1 MDLIISPAIL
11 RTFDECP
18 RKFYLKYVEN
28 VQMPLKESAFIT
40 GKRIHA
46 VANFY
51 LQGLDVERFEKELD
65 INEKKIWYFLKENKY
80 FKLPEK
86 KSEYELMFKLNGIWL
101 KGRLDALCSENKNY
115 YILDYK
121 TGGVSED
128 MTYDYQTMIYL
139 LAVSKKIKDYD
150 ELKFVYIDLKNFKE
164 VTISFNKELGKEYE
178 KRLID
183 VCTRL
188 SKYNGAEIEC
198 QNKKCE
204 YANLCPYL

>member
-11 RTFDECP
+11 RTFDECQ

-51 LQGLDVERFEKELD
+51 LQGLDVERFEKKLD

-86 KSEYELMFKLNGIWL
+86 KTEYELMFKLNGIWL
-101 KGRLDALCSENKNY
+101 KGRLDALCSDNKNY

-121 TGGVSED
+121 TGGVSGD
-128 MTYDYQTMIYL
+128 MTYDYHTMIYL
-139 LAVSKKIKDYD
+139 LAVSKKIKEYD

-164 VTISFNKELGKEYE
+164 VTVSFNEELGKEYE

-183 VCTRL
+183 VCARL
-188 SKYNGAEIEC
+188 SKYNGAETEC
-198 QNKKCE
+198 PNKKCE